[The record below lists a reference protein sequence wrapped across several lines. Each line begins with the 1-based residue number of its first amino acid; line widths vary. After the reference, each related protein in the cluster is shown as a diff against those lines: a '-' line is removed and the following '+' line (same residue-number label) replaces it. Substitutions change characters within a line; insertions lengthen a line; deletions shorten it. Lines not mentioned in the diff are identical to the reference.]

1 MNESSTRTIGAR
13 IKLAREILNI
23 SKHDL
28 ARQINTSSHNIA
40 GWENGIY
47 EPSLSQI
54 IPLATALK
62 CNVRWL
68 LGEEELDIPGK
79 LIKDSMGVYSAHLGE
94 SAKNEMHSRR
104 LKMLQV
110 MPVLDKRIS
119 ETLEENGIPGFYS
132 LDAVRLLLAVYEAT
146 NSVMPG
152 HYEDA
157 DSDF

>member
-1 MNESSTRTIGAR
+1 MKFKDLPVEVQAIAASLLKDLYIFDQQDVNEERAKNLSKAFVALYQDTAAVSS
-13 IKLAREILNI
+13 
-23 SKHDL
+23 D
-28 ARQINTSSHNIA
+28 IA
-40 GWENGIY
+40 TE
-47 EPSLSQI
+47 
-54 IPLATALK
+54 T
-62 CNVRWL
+62 
-68 LGEEELDIPGK
+68 GK